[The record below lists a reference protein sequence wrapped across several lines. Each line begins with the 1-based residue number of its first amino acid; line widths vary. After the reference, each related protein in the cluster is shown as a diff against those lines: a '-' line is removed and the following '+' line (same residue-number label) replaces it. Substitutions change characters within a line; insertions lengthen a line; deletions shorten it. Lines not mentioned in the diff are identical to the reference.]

1 MSVESELTAIREC
14 IAQLDRAVSSLRAQC
29 GTTLGLRRL
38 ALDVRRLEEDL
49 VEVGPLSASA
59 PSRTSPPSGP
69 QPVEE
74 HVYESDGADFEDE
87 GLGGLPRR

>member
-1 MSVESELTAIREC
+1 MSVESELAAIRQC

-49 VEVGPLSASA
+49 VEVGPLAASA
-59 PSRTSPPSGP
+59 PPVVAPPSGP

>member
-1 MSVESELTAIREC
+1 MSVEQELTTMRQC
-14 IAQLDRAVSSLRAQC
+14 IAQLDRAVSALRAQC

-49 VEVGPLSASA
+49 VEVGPLSSSPAPRSSA
-59 PSRTSPPSGP
+59 ADAR
-69 QPVEE
+69 PVEDP
-74 HVYESDGADFEDE
+74 VYVSDGADFEDE